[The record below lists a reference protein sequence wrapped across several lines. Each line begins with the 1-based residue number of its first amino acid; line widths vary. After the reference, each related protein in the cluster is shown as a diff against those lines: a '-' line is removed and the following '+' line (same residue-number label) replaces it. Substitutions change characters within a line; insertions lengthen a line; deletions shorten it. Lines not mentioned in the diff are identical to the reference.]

1 MENEKRNE
9 PEKYNVLYCKG
20 KYQYKSKYPQIE
32 TKHKVIYAGP
42 VEPMA
47 PIWDNV
53 SDILRNGKEM
63 LSYSLEFSPYDDIF
77 EDINE
82 KLEQKKYI
90 ADGDGWADYILKERN
105 KNKVQFAD

>member
-53 SDILRNGKEM
+53 
-63 LSYSLEFSPYDDIF
+63 
-77 EDINE
+77 
-82 KLEQKKYI
+82 
-90 ADGDGWADYILKERN
+90 
-105 KNKVQFAD
+105 